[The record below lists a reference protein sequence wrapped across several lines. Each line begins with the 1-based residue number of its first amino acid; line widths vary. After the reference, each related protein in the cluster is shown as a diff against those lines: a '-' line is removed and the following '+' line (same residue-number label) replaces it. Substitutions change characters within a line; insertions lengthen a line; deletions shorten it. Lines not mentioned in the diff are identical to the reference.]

1 MEHQWHGHSAILYKW
16 PLGWGW
22 GDKVHPKGNQSLFMA
37 LRVSVTYPGENNVV
51 QVLWLHVS
59 ENTQSSPAQQGYC
72 YIDRAPV
79 QNGKGPPPQF
89 ELNFIFLIYLGT
101 LASHRRCAQQIPVVV
116 SEVFRHPLPP
126 SLGV

>member
-1 MEHQWHGHSAILYKW
+1 MGGGGGEDVL
-16 PLGWGW
+16 
-22 GDKVHPKGNQSLFMA
+22 PKGNQPLFMGMR
-37 LRVSVTYPGENNVV
+37 LSVTYPGENNVV

-59 ENTQSSPAQQGYC
+59 ENTQSSPAQQWYC

-101 LASHRRCAQQIPVVV
+101 LASHERSAQEIPAVVRK
-116 SEVFRHPLPP
+116 VF
-126 SLGV
+126 

>member
-1 MEHQWHGHSAILYKW
+1 MALRLWIGRGEDVL
-16 PLGWGW
+16 
-22 GDKVHPKGNQSLFMA
+22 PKGNELMFMGI
-37 LRVSVTYPGENNVV
+37 RPSITYPGENNVV

-59 ENTQSSPAQQGYC
+59 ENHQGSPARKGYC

-89 ELNFIFLIYLGT
+89 ELNFIFIMYFGT
-101 LASHRRCAQQIPVVV
+101 LASHGRCAQQIPVLVT
-116 SEVFRHPLPP
+116 EVFQNPLPP